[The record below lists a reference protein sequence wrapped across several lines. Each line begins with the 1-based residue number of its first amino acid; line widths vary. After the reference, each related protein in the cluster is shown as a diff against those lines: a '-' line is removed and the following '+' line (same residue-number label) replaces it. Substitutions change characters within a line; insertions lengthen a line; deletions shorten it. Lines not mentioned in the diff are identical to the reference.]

1 MDLPVP
7 KMGRADFSHLKINRR
22 SSMKKATNQ
31 WCFPDDWSW
40 IRVFELSQKSGFDGI
55 ELCIDYNPF
64 FEATRKYGRPGLIL

>member
-1 MDLPVP
+1 
-7 KMGRADFSHLKINRR
+7 
-22 SSMKKATNQ
+22 MKKATNQ